1 MKLYIPLNILRPAVI
16 ICRETGWLLMG
27 LRMPAT
33 PSAPCAPSK
42 SSAGIA
48 GKMSLHRHRKYIV
61 IFRCTVGTSV
71 VTGFGGTD
79 SPVARIGAG
88 RMMNNTK
95 VKITV
100 E

>member
-1 MKLYIPLNILRPAVI
+1 MARDACNSLGPH
-16 ICRETGWLLMG
+16 
-27 LRMPAT
+27 
-33 PSAPCAPSK
+33 APSK
-42 SSAGIA
+42 SSTSIA
-48 GKMSLHRHRKYIV
+48 GKMSLRRHINYIF
-61 IFRCTVGTSV
+61 ISRYTVGTSI
-71 VTGFGGTD
+71 VTDFGGTD